1 MDISGV
7 FRPQLPS
14 DVSEVLLMYAI
25 AARVIVQ
32 KPDDASEVTKR
43 LGILCSA
50 LVPPELMAAQQC
62 GRMWMLFARMATAG
76 NPAVREQAGRAF
88 VRDLDQVGR
97 ALEVPPLP
105 GWDGVPLGVDA
116 PGAPVMDLEDTTSPG
131 QSLDA
136 IKKRAGELK
145 KKGKEKEKELKAQDA
160 ADLVRSLFPEE
171 RDKLFAKLI
180 GEGAMGRSEVSLLV
194 RWLAKGEKLGKDD
207 DALAEVLATLGRWLV
222 R

>member
-7 FRPQLPS
+7 FRPELPS

-32 KPDDASEVTKR
+32 KPDEASEVTKR

-50 LVPPELMAAQQC
+50 LVPPELIAAQQC
-62 GRMWMLFARMATAG
+62 GRMWMQFARMATAG
-76 NPAVREQAGRAF
+76 NPSLREQAGRAF

-105 GWDGVPLGVDA
+105 GWDGLPLGVDT
-116 PGAPVMDLEDTTSPG
+116 PGAPVMDLSDTTSPG
-131 QSLDA
+131 TSLEI
-136 IKKRAGELK
+136 IKKRAGELQK
-145 KKGKEKEKELKAQDA
+145 KSKDKKLKAQDA
-160 ADLVRSLFPEE
+160 GDLVRALFPEE

-180 GEGAMGRSEVSLLV
+180 GEGVMGRSEVALLV
-194 RWLAKGEKLGKDD
+194 RWLSRGEKLGKDD
-207 DALAEVLATLGRWLV
+207 DALTEVLQSVGAYLMR
-222 R
+222 

>member
-7 FRPQLPS
+7 FRPAMPG

-25 AARVIVQ
+25 AARVVVQ
-32 KPDDASEVTKR
+32 KPDDTGEVTKR

-50 LVPPELMAAQQC
+50 LVPPELIAAQQC

-76 NPAVREQAGRAF
+76 NPAMREQAGRAF

-97 ALEVPPLP
+97 SLEVPPLP
-105 GWDGVPLGVDA
+105 GWDGLPLGVDA
-116 PGAPVMDLEDTTSPG
+116 PGAPVVELSETTSPG
-131 QSLDA
+131 QSLDV
-136 IKKRAGELK
+136 IRKRAGELK
-145 KKGKEKEKELKAQDA
+145 KKAKDKELKVQDA
-160 ADLVRSLFPEE
+160 AELVRALFPEE

-180 GEGAMGRSEVSLLV
+180 GDGALGRSEVQLLV

-207 DALAEVLATLGRWLV
+207 DALTEVLGTVGGWLT

>member
-7 FRPQLPS
+7 FRPQQPS

-32 KPDDASEVTKR
+32 KPDDASEITKR
-43 LGILCSA
+43 LGILCSM

-76 NPAVREQAGRAF
+76 NPSVREQAGRAF

-105 GWDGVPLGVDA
+105 GWDGLPLGVDT

-131 QSLDA
+131 QSLE
-136 IKKRAGELK
+136 IIRKRAGELK
-145 KKGKEKEKELKAQDA
+145 TKAKDKALKANDT
-160 ADLVRSLFPEE
+160 ADLVRALFPEE

-180 GEGAMGRSEVSLLV
+180 GDGALGRSEVQLLV
-194 RWLAKGEKLGKDD
+194 RWLSKGEKLGKDD
-207 DALAEVLATLGRWLV
+207 DALAEVLTTLGKWLV